1 MAGAQ
6 TSTASEQA
14 RAQAFVELGFDTT
27 QALMLAATR
36 GEATSQAREMVRSD
50 HGQPAGVEA
59 ARRPANLVF
68 YSIYFDEVVKT
79 DGVWRFARRTCRPI
93 YIEEGGLTGQLCV
106 TGPMPGGT

>member
-36 GEATSQAREMVRSD
+36 DAGEYVDLDHVRHLLDSGCPHD
-50 HGQPAGVEA
+50 LAL
-59 ARRPANLVF
+59 R
-68 YSIYFDEVVKT
+68 IVV
-79 DGVWRFARRTCRPI
+79 
-93 YIEEGGLTGQLCV
+93 
-106 TGPMPGGT
+106 